1 MSTYETLLVDKRE
14 GWAEITVNRPE
25 VLNAINLQVVTDLG
39 RALDDLS
46 RDPDVFGLI
55 FTGAGEKAFV
65 AGADISEL
73 VQRKR
78 DDALR
83 AINAGIFQR
92 VEDFPWPTI
101 AAIRGYAL
109 GGGCELALAMDIRL
123 GGESAQMG
131 QPEVNLG
138 IIPGAGGPHRLTRL
152 VGPGMARELIYTGK
166 VIGAEEALRIG
177 LLNHVHPDDRVLDEA
192 RDMMRTI
199 MKKSRSAVR
208 VAKLALNAAVNTVD
222 RRSQMVEILGQ
233 GLLFDSEDQVER
245 MTRFLER
252 KRKKDEEQRKG

>member
-1 MSTYETLLVDKRE
+1 MTTYETLLVEKSD
-14 GWAEITVNRPE
+14 GFAEVTINRPD
-25 VLNAINLQVVTDLG
+25 VLNAINLQVVRDLG
-39 RALDDLS
+39 QALDDLAA
-46 RDPDVFGLI
+46 DEEVNGILFK
-55 FTGAGEKAFV
+55 GAGEKAFV

-73 VQRKR
+73 VKRKR
-78 DDALR
+78 GDALR
-83 AINAGIFQR
+83 AINAGIFQK

-101 AAIRGYAL
+101 AVIRGFAL

-138 IIPGAGGPHRLTRL
+138 IIPGAGAPHRLTRL
-152 VGPGMARELIYTGK
+152 VGPGHARELIFSGK
-166 VIGAEEALRIG
+166 IIDAREALRIG

-192 RDMMRTI
+192 RQLMRTI
-199 MKKSRSAVR
+199 LSKSRPAVR

-233 GLLFDSEDQVER
+233 GLLFESEDQQRR
-245 MTRFLER
+245 MTAFLER
-252 KRKKDEEQRKG
+252 RKKKD

>member
-1 MSTYETLLVDKRE
+1 MSEFETLTIEKMD
-14 GWAEITVNRPE
+14 GWAEVTINRPD
-25 VLNAINLQVVTDLG
+25 VLNAINLQVVQDLG
-39 RALDDLS
+39 RALDDLAADDEV
-46 RDPDVFGLI
+46 RGLI
-55 FTGAGEKAFV
+55 FKGAGDKAFV

-78 DDALR
+78 SDALK

-101 AAIRGYAL
+101 AVIKGYAL
-109 GGGCELALAMDIRL
+109 GGGCELALSMDIRL
-123 GGESAQMG
+123 GAESAQMG

-138 IIPGAGGPHRLTRL
+138 IIPGAGAPHRLTRT
-152 VGPGMARELIYTGK
+152 VGSGMARELIYTGK
-166 VIGAEEALRIG
+166 IIDSTEALRIG
-177 LLNHVHPDDRVLDEA
+177 LLNHVHADEEVLEEA

-199 MKKSRSAVR
+199 LKKSAGAVR
-208 VAKLALNAAVNTVD
+208 VAKLAMNAAVNTVD

-233 GLLFDSEDQVER
+233 GLLFESEDQQQR

-252 KRKKDEEQRKG
+252 KKARENK